1 MYLTEDTIVNVIQ
14 IMDNFNVGGGVN
26 SFVYD
31 LCYALKSNG
40 CSVCLIGILS
50 DGFDNNPEIK
60 RLRDNG
66 IRVKCLGAKSKAD
79 AVFRYKKRLRELLK
93 TVSRN
98 KKTICNLHLK
108 LSVLMG
114 VVATIGLR
122 NIKCIETY
130 HNTYHHY
137 HLQCWICSPFIKK
150 YITVSET
157 AKNEMHNRFLI
168 PYKRILAIPNGVP
181 REKIRLMVKTENTLH
196 DDELVRVVSVGRLSY
211 EKNFKIAVQALVE
224 LSDNSFTYILI
235 GSGPEEIELK
245 KLAQKNPRINMMG
258 ALSRENT
265 LSVVSKAD
273 IVLMPSLWEGRSIF
287 QLEAMALDK
296 PLIIS
301 DVPGLRE
308 TFGEPG
314 LEVDEQFRVC
324 SFGYLVRTLDCESYK
339 SALKH
344 FSTNKDEIKEKMI
357 DSIRTVSAM
366 NDIKKTAVEYIEC
379 YKSV

>member
-1 MYLTEDTIVNVIQ
+1 MNVIQ

-40 CSVCLIGILS
+40 CSVCLIGILV
-50 DGFDNNPEIK
+50 DGFDNNPEIME
-60 RLRDNG
+60 LRKSD
-66 IRVKCLGAKSKAD
+66 IQVVCLGAKSKAD
-79 AVFRYKKRLRELLK
+79 AVFNYKNRLRKLLK
-93 TVSRN
+93 EVSRN
-98 KKTICNLHLK
+98 EKTICNLHLK

-114 VVATIGLR
+114 IVATMGLR

-137 HLQCWICSPFIKK
+137 HLQCWACSPFIKK

-157 AKNEMHNRFLI
+157 AKNEMHDRFLI
-168 PYKRILAIPNGVP
+168 PYNRIISIPNGVP
-181 REKIRLMVKTENTLH
+181 REKIKFMSKSENIIH
-196 DDELVRVVSVGRLSY
+196 DEEIIRVVSVGRLSY

-224 LSDNSFTYILI
+224 LSDNNFKYILI
-235 GSGPEEIELK
+235 GSGPEELEIK
-245 KLAQKNPRINMMG
+245 KLAQRNPRITMMG
-258 ALSRENT
+258 ALSREDA
-265 LSVVSKAD
+265 LSEVSKAD

-287 QLEAMALDK
+287 QMEAMALDK

-308 TFGEPG
+308 PFGEPE
-314 LEVDEQFRVC
+314 LEVDEKFRVC

-339 SALKH
+339 GALKH
-344 FSTNKDEIKEKMI
+344 FSINKNRVLDKMI
-357 DSIRTVSAM
+357 DSVRKVSVM
-366 NDIKKTAVEYIEC
+366 NDINKTAVEYIEC